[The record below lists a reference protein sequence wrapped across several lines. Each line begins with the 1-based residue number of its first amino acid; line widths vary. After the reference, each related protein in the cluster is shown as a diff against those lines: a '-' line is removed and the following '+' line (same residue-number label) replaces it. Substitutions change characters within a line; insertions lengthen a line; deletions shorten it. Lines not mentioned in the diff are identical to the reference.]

1 MSTVSTM
8 VSKTT
13 SLGSNPST
21 PAIFL
26 FFGGIMDTLKN
37 IAKKVLN
44 REVIF
49 YTIFGIL
56 STLVNF
62 ITFYILTK
70 ISVEENLAN
79 FIAII
84 MAVLFAYFTNRKI
97 VFNSKAET
105 FKEKLKEFYKFI
117 LGRVFTM
124 FVEMFG
130 FYLLFNIM
138 SIHEIISKLV
148 ITIIVVI
155 LNFFI
160 SKFFAFKKQ
169 NK

>member
-1 MSTVSTM
+1 
-8 VSKTT
+8 
-13 SLGSNPST
+13 
-21 PAIFL
+21 
-26 FFGGIMDTLKN
+26 MDTLKN